1 MAAAAV
7 ESPCALRR
15 SPRGKAPAAAVAA
28 AAAAGGAS
36 FDVTVELEAAG
47 EAGALEVTPDLH
59 ARRRKRRS
67 SGRRVSFADVPQVRH
82 FVKDDEYQTPPEL
95 AAALEVLPPPCSTG
109 GEPAAAAAIR
119 DTALEGAVPPS
130 TDVSLADRGLRLPSP
145 GHTVPLHLAVPAF
158 CQELGILGRAQGG
171 VTVRTGREAADGAA
185 VGSARA
191 AVTTPPLL
199 SNDSSVEVN
208 FYSPATFVSPL
219 SSEDGLDGDK
229 TGPIDM
235 RQMLPLMEAAP
246 HPGQAATEDDTTNMS
261 STSQQLG
268 TITAL
273 VPNLRDLLM
282 VDALGDATTTLV
294 LPKLVAAA
302 GLGAGGRKA
311 EETPEDGLQAPA
323 TSSVRGED
331 KPSIDED
338 PAKLDPTKSDST
350 DVAAIDTPGGTGSD
364 ILEDKELRALPMAG
378 ANRRRAALAPLTES
392 EAAARLEKLSPKVV
406 RRTSLRGSRRGSL
419 AGGASR
425 PRFEDLVAL
434 DDQLRLPPV
443 YPEAE
448 APVLLLKEAELWEH
462 VAQET
467 QAEVHDCP
475 PVRVAVEQPSP
486 HRCKDAPSIVQP
498 NEEPVNGEHQVVAS
512 SARPLLPAFRST
524 LEHSSL
530 SMRRRRPKDRL
541 RDLRRSSTGLH
552 RVQSMTLAT
561 LPAAPWTP
569 VPVQGAQPV
578 APWGIIG
585 RWAVS
590 PGEALGQQAV
600 GLDELAQSM
609 PRAVLRSSAKRPRLT
624 LEGRPTSL
632 TCLHITVITF
642 SFSPL
647 LMQSLAAF
655 CGIVDITILMLPAE
669 HGSEIGAG
677 LLAKLSTLQNS
688 TITMAVPGLGKLL
701 ARDEEEGGEDLTK
714 ASPTNQEIL
723 HNVPVVLG
731 KLAMGVAEFSLPQ
744 PTGSWESPKDFTR
757 PIGDTPSVDCKV
769 MLEYGSPGMHDAH
782 TAHSS
787 AGWRAWQNKDELPT
801 TQVCG
806 YSLPSPLRLPL
817 SMKERNPM
825 VPACRAAAPSD
836 IRDTG
841 HDSRCLQADLAG
853 QLEAR
858 GDDPRGPQPVSL
870 AQVTLSAFLV
880 LSQYGGMSKKLRVV
894 LAVEQ
899 VNLDGDL
906 QADVSRPPLYPAS
919 AEEDCKRETPSGELA
934 ASLIASCLDAPEA
947 EILGSKCAELQAMVL
962 QKEVAVAD
970 LDRRVSEDNPPLFAN
985 FQEGDLTA
993 RRMVEE
999 AGKASRLQWRRRCA
1013 QLGAE
1018 YEAQLHDA
1026 LTATGNSLAQE
1037 AEAEMEERARLQ
1049 ALEEQFTIMQ
1059 KNIAACS
1066 ALHHRLTVEKRR
1078 QDELEAKLAASRE
1091 RLHTLCQQIKE
1102 EQELLEGEDRRASKA
1117 EASLFEQQ
1125 CRLSDT
1131 TSSLHEGGEDAARF
1145 TDLQRRA
1152 NVISELQASL
1162 TAWGLQKA
1170 VCRARGQCE
1179 VELELCFR
1187 NYAMLRIGSSGA
1199 EIGDKVQAALTMDK
1213 AAIEEAFPH
1222 LGAGALF
1229 EALLDQWTQQAT
1241 ILCSE
1246 VPLLLQRLEG
1256 SICRVLD
1263 LLLEMRECRW
1273 AFPCLAFTKASQ
1285 QKDEGAMV
1293 CLNFI
1298 ELARDIKFNV
1308 FVHVDTNARL
1318 AATPCQIEIVHAGGD
1333 PGPAL
1338 NEMQIAA
1345 AIKRVP
1351 EAEGNCMRLKPIC
1364 EAVSSLLAY

>member
-15 SPRGKAPAAAVAA
+15 SPRGKAP
-28 AAAAGGAS
+28 AAAGGAS

-95 AAALEVLPPPCSTG
+95 AAALEFLPPPCSTG
-109 GEPAAAAAIR
+109 GEPPAAAAATR
-119 DTALEGAVPPS
+119 DTALKVPPS
-130 TDVSLADRGLRLPSP
+130 TDVSLANQGLRLPSP
-145 GHTVPLHLAVPAF
+145 GHTVPLHLALPSF
-158 CQELGILGRAQGG
+158 CQELGILGQAQGG
-171 VTVRTGREAADGAA
+171 VTVRTGRGAADGAA
-185 VGSARA
+185 GGSARA
-191 AVTTPPLL
+191 VVTTPPLL
-199 SNDSSVEVN
+199 SDDSSVEVN

-235 RQMLPLMEAAP
+235 RQMLPLVEAAP

-282 VDALGDATTTLV
+282 ADALGDATTTLV
-294 LPKLVAAA
+294 LPKMVAAA
-302 GLGAGGRKA
+302 GLAAGGRKA
-311 EETPEDGLQAPA
+311 EETLEDGLLVPA
-323 TSSVRGED
+323 IGYVRGED
-331 KPSIDED
+331 KPSIDEES
-338 PAKLDPTKSDST
+338 AILEQTKCHST
-350 DVAAIDTPGGTGSD
+350 DVADMPWGTGSD
-364 ILEDKELRALPMAG
+364 NLEDKDLRALPMAG

-419 AGGASR
+419 AGGTVR

-443 YPEAE
+443 PLSAE
-448 APVLLLKEAELWEH
+448 APVLLSKEAELCKH
-462 VAQET
+462 VAQEK

-475 PVRVAVEQPSP
+475 PVLVTVEQPSP
-486 HRCKDAPSIVQP
+486 HRCKDAPSIVQRD
-498 NEEPVNGEHQVVAS
+498 EEPLYGEHQVVTS

-530 SMRRRRPKDRL
+530 SMRKRRPKDRL

-569 VPVQGAQPV
+569 VPALGAQSA

-590 PGEALGQQAV
+590 PGESLGQQAV
-600 GLDELAQSM
+600 GHDELVQSV

-632 TCLHITVITF
+632 MCLHSTVIKF
-642 SFSPL
+642 PSPL
-647 LMQSLAAF
+647 CSCKALQPF
-655 CGIVDITILMLPAE
+655 VGR
-669 HGSEIGAG
+669 GGGQRG
-677 LLAKLSTLQNS
+677 LNQ
-688 TITMAVPGLGKLL
+688 GKPNYT
-701 ARDEEEGGEDLTK
+701 RIPDY
-714 ASPTNQEIL
+714 
-723 HNVPVVLG
+723 VPVVFG

-787 AGWRAWQNKDELPT
+787 AGWRAWQHKDELPT
-801 TQVCG
+801 TQ
-806 YSLPSPLRLPL
+806 
-817 SMKERNPM
+817 
-825 VPACRAAAPSD
+825 
-836 IRDTG
+836 
-841 HDSRCLQADLAG
+841 ADLAG
-853 QLEAR
+853 QHKAR
-858 GDDPRGPQPVSL
+858 GNDPRGPQPLSL
-870 AQVTLSAFLV
+870 PQVTLSDFLV
-880 LSQYGGMSKKLRVV
+880 LS
-894 LAVEQ
+894 Q

-906 QADVSRPPLYPAS
+906 QADVSRPPPSPAS
-919 AEEDCKRETPSGELA
+919 AEEDCKRETASGELA
-934 ASLIASCLDAPEA
+934 ASLIASCLDAPEVYISHAKNYWHPSLWCADVKMCSALSNAVIGLPFTCHKQA
-947 EILGSKCAELQAMVL
+947 EILRSKFAELQAMVL
-962 QKEVAVAD
+962 QKEVAAAD

-985 FQEGDLTA
+985 FQKGDLTA

-1037 AEAEMEERARLQ
+1037 AEAEMEEQARLQ
-1049 ALEEQFTIMQ
+1049 ALEEQFSVMQ

-1066 ALHHRLTVEKRR
+1066 ALHHRLTEEKRR
-1078 QDELEAKLAASRE
+1078 QNELEAKLAASGE

-1102 EQELLEGEDRRASKA
+1102 EQELLEAEDRKA
-1117 EASLFEQQ
+1117 LDTEASLFEEQ

-1131 TSSLHEGGEDAARF
+1131 TSSLREDGEDAARV

-1152 NVISELQASL
+1152 SVISELQARLMLIGHKMHIDGLPIQEGAGHILWKLACQQTKRLWSL
-1162 TAWGLQKA
+1162 LQAWGLQKA

-1187 NYAMLRIGSSGA
+1187 NFAMLRIGCYGA
-1199 EIGDKVQAALTMDK
+1199 EIGDKVQAALTMDE

-1229 EALLDQWTQQAT
+1229 GALLDKWTQQAT

-1246 VPLLLQRLEG
+1246 VPLLLQRVEG
-1256 SICRVLD
+1256 SISRVLD

-1308 FVHVDTNARL
+1308 FLHVDTNARL
-1318 AATPCQIEIVHAGGD
+1318 AAVPCQIEIVHAGGD

-1345 AIKRVP
+1345 AIRRVP
-1351 EAEGNCMRLKPIC
+1351 EAEGNCMSLKPIC